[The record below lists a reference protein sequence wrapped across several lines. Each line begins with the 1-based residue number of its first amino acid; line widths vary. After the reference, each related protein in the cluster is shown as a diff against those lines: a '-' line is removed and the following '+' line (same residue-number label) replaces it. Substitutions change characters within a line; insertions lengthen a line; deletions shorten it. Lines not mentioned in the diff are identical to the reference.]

1 MHLTNYAV
9 NKNND
14 GFVQPSADSSDNN
27 EGQEDASKRSLK
39 WFMDWFRENYG
50 DQKADLIWKRMG
62 TVIVRTVLS
71 ILPTLSREYDQ
82 HFRSFNNIPR
92 KFNPKSYYTDN
103 SGAEAAASSETA
115 SRGSTSARSRKQ
127 SRSDQDEDHDE
138 YIGSGEEEDEEDGE
152 GEDENEEDEEGDGTS
167 AGGRPHPQ
175 FRGSRC
181 FEILGL
187 DILIDK
193 NLKAWLIEV
202 NHLPSFGTDSPL
214 DLDIKERLMEQTF
227 NVLPTMA
234 DDEEAYMLYHK
245 EQAEK
250 RLTQEKRL
258 SKAAIAEREREERE
272 RKEKERKKAAKN
284 FAPASKPKPVSPAP
298 PSVIIPE
305 VPTVDRVEEI
315 KKELVTIYTEYC
327 PDKINKIDKL
337 LSKYVT
343 REEEF
348 LQFVVEKYGVIQ
360 QKETPEP
367 PSIVLPEPIFEPI
380 DASKS
385 VVEQEEYVEDKSVPM
400 LIPRP
405 PNSKDQR
412 VKLSEIQR

>member
-1 MHLTNYAV
+1 
-9 NKNND
+9 
-14 GFVQPSADSSDNN
+14 
-27 EGQEDASKRSLK
+27 
-39 WFMDWFRENYG
+39 
-50 DQKADLIWKRMG
+50 
-62 TVIVRTVLS
+62 
-71 ILPTLSREYDQ
+71 
-82 HFRSFNNIPR
+82 
-92 KFNPKSYYTDN
+92 
-103 SGAEAAASSETA
+103 
-115 SRGSTSARSRKQ
+115 
-127 SRSDQDEDHDE
+127 
-138 YIGSGEEEDEEDGE
+138 
-152 GEDENEEDEEGDGTS
+152 
-167 AGGRPHPQ
+167 
-175 FRGSRC
+175 
-181 FEILGL
+181 
-187 DILIDK
+187 
-193 NLKAWLIEV
+193 
-202 NHLPSFGTDSPL
+202 
-214 DLDIKERLMEQTF
+214 
-227 NVLPTMA
+227 MA

-258 SKAAIAEREREERE
+258 SKAAIAERDREERE

-315 KKELVTIYTEYC
+315 KKELVIIYTEYC

-360 QKETPEP
+360 QKKSPEP
-367 PSIVLPEPIFEPI
+367 PQSLVPEPIFEPI
-380 DASKS
+380 DASAS
-385 VVEQEEYVEDKSVPM
+385 VIEQDEEETNEDKSVPM

-412 VKLSEIQR
+412 VIA